1 MAIGGGLSAG
11 RSGLINSS
19 AALGVIG
26 NNIANVSTVGF
37 KGSRTEFA
45 DLISAEAGG
54 EIGKIGLGSR
64 VGAVR
69 TLFGQGPVEST
80 GRSLDVALDGVGFFV
95 LREGEGKLF
104 TRAGNMQLTSTGTLT
119 NTLNLPLQG
128 FPVSQ
133 DGVIN
138 GGVGD
143 LNIAGAASE
152 AHATTKATFKG
163 NLKADATI
171 ATPPAAGS
179 PTFQELY
186 DSASY
191 RTSLQIY
198 DSLGQQH
205 EMSLFYY
212 RTSPNTWQVRFGVPS
227 AELDNPTST
236 SDFEEIGRSALIFD
250 GAGGVNS
257 GSPVALNNVDFKGA
271 NPQNIEINLNEMSQ
285 FASPSGDNFVIQ
297 DGFGS
302 GGLSNLSVDATG
314 LVAATFDNGQS
325 RPLFQLA
332 IAHFAA
338 PEGLAPAGS
347 QQYRETI
354 RSGPPA
360 IATAQSQG
368 NGSIVG
374 SALEQSNVQIAQE
387 FIELITQQRAFQAN
401 ARVITASDQLLTD
414 LINIIR

>member
-64 VGAVR
+64 VAAVR
-69 TLFGQGPVEST
+69 TLFTQGPVEST
-80 GRSLDVALDGVGFFV
+80 GRNLDMAVDGLGFFV

-104 TRAGNMQLTSTGTLT
+104 SRAGNMQLTATGTIT
-119 NTLNLPLQG
+119 NSGGLPLQG
-128 FPVSQ
+128 FPVTA
-133 DGVIN
+133 DGIIN
-138 GGVGD
+138 GGMQD
-143 LNIAGAASE
+143 INIAGAASQ
-152 AHATTKATFKG
+152 AQPTLNATFQG
-163 NLKADATI
+163 NLKSD
-171 ATPPAAGS
+171 S
-179 PTFQELY
+179 PLTTVPTGASPSFQQLF
-186 DSASY
+186 DSATY
-191 RTSLQIY
+191 PTSLQVY

-205 EMSLFYY
+205 EMTVFYF
-212 RTSPNTWQVRFGVPS
+212 RTAPNQWTVKFGVS
-227 AELDNPTST
+227 SSEVDSPTST
-236 SDFEEIGRSALIFD
+236 SDFQQIGQTTLTFNGD
-250 GAGGVNS
+250 GTVAS
-257 GSPVALNNVDFKGA
+257 GSPTTINVDFQGA
-271 NPQNIEINLNEMSQ
+271 NAQAIQVDLSDMSQ
-285 FASPSGDNFVIQ
+285 FASPSGINFVIQ
-297 DGFGS
+297 DGFGA
-302 GGLSNLSVDATG
+302 GGLTNLGVDPSG
-314 LVAATFDNGQS
+314 LVSATFDNGQS

-332 IAHFAA
+332 LAHFSA
-338 PEGLAPAGS
+338 PEGLSPAGS
-347 QQYRETI
+347 QLYRETI

-360 IATAQSQG
+360 VATAQSQG
-368 NGSIVG
+368 NGSLVG

-387 FIELITQQRAFQAN
+387 FIDLITQQRAFQAN